1 MLVRLSQILNL
12 VSRFSDILE
21 IIENCLEEE
30 DFIPGL
36 NSNYFDEKVTYG
48 KKKNLSRQRK
58 ASKREN
64 DKLIHMHI
72 HTHRHKYIDTYVW

>member
-36 NSNYFDEKVTYG
+36 NSNYFDEKVTHG

>member
-1 MLVRLSQILNL
+1 MLVRISQILNL

-36 NSNYFDEKVTYG
+36 NSNYFDDKDTHG
-48 KKKNLSRQRK
+48 KKKK
-58 ASKREN
+58 
-64 DKLIHMHI
+64 I
-72 HTHRHKYIDTYVW
+72 